1 MNLLKVIFSNF
12 IGYDFLIFLAAV
24 FNGVVFHFLKRSA
37 DKLHRKMNLTIY
49 VPDEGKSRRDAER
62 DLAELRES
70 DVVNMRNHT
79 GRLYSIFVNI
89 TGIFPLLGILG
100 TVISLLGL
108 VADSTDVTGN
118 FYGAL
123 TSTFWGIVFA
133 IVFKF
138 IDGLISAEIEDNE
151 KSVEL
156 YLQRNVPDNPVR
168 KAKAENGKG
177 RA

>member
-1 MNLLKVIFSNF
+1 MKFLSVIFSNF
-12 IGYDFLIFLAAV
+12 IGYDFLIFLSAV
-24 FNGVVFHFLKRSA
+24 FNGIIFHFLKKSA
-37 DKLHRKMNLTIY
+37 DRLHKKMNLTIY

-70 DVVNMRNHT
+70 DVVSMRNHT

-108 VADSTDVTGN
+108 VSDNTDVTGN

-133 IVFKF
+133 IIFKF

-156 YLQRNVPDNPVR
+156 YLQRNVPENTSR
-168 KAKAENGKG
+168 KKAELGKG